1 MAGSPILSPPA
12 SAAAKPKPA
21 FWLAPKGRLLCFFGF
36 PFWGWFPGPSRG
48 GASPG
53 VRTPR
58 PRKSLCLLPDLLQ
71 GHTAHHQAHFLH
83 RGFLWLNDAHDPA
96 FVHMREPLRYGN
108 GKAAYPLYD
117 GRFNQAGVRLQP
129 MDLPDQMA
137 AHFFLI
143 LWQIS
148 PYMRRNEVM
157 EAIIYAGKAMELLEQ
172 CQFFL

>member
-1 MAGSPILSPPA
+1 MLFLVSLLGVVPGSQPGRGDPGGANAAAAKKPMPAAGSP
-12 SAAAKPKPA
+12 
-21 FWLAPKGRLLCFFGF
+21 
-36 PFWGWFPGPSRG
+36 
-48 GASPG
+48 
-53 VRTPR
+53 
-58 PRKSLCLLPDLLQ
+58 Q

-83 RGFLWLNDAHDPA
+83 RGFLRLNDAHDPA